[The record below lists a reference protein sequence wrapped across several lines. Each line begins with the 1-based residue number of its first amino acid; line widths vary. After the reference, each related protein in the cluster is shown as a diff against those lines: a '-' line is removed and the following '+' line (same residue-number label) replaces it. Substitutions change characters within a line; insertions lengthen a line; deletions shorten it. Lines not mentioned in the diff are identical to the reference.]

1 MQIHNIRMEHP
12 RKRKKR
18 VGRGIGSGK
27 GKTAGRGTKGQKARE
42 SVSPHMEGGQT
53 PLHLRLPKQKGFKNP
68 FKKEWQIVNLKD
80 INRLRDVEEVTPDI
94 LFNMGLVKEKDIPI
108 KILGD
113 GEIKKPLIVKAH
125 AFSTSAKEKIE
136 KAGGKVEVIS

>member
-1 MQIHNIRMEHP
+1 MQIHEIKVEYP

-18 VGRGIGSGK
+18 VGRGIGSGH

-42 SVSPHMEGGQT
+42 NVSLHMEGGQT

-80 INRLRDVEEVTPDI
+80 LKRLGNVQEVTPE
-94 LFNMGLVKEKDIPI
+94 LLYERGLIKEKDIPV
-108 KILGD
+108 KILGE
-113 GEIKKPLIVKAH
+113 GEINVPLIVKAN
-125 AFSTSAKEKIE
+125 AFSSSAREKIE
-136 KAGGKVEVIS
+136 KAGGRAEVIG

>member
-1 MQIHNIRMEHP
+1 MQIHNIKIEER

-42 SVSPHMEGGQT
+42 SVSLHMEGGQT
-53 PLHLRLPKQKGFKNP
+53 PLHLRLPKQRGFKNP

-80 INRLRDVEEVTPDI
+80 LNRLSSGGEVTPHL
-94 LFNMGLVKEKDIPI
+94 LFEMGLVKDKDIPI
-108 KILGD
+108 KILGE
-113 GEIKKPLIVKAH
+113 GEIKKPLFVKAH
-125 AFSTSAKEKIE
+125 AFSASAKEKIE
-136 KAGGKVEVIS
+136 KAGGKAEVIN

>member
-1 MQIHNIRMEHP
+1 MQIHNIKVEYP

-42 SVSPHMEGGQT
+42 SVSLHMEGGQT

-80 INRLRDVEEVTPDI
+80 LNRLSDVEEVTPDI
-94 LFNMGLVKEKDIPI
+94 LFEKGLVKERDIPV
-108 KILGD
+108 KILGE
-113 GEIKKPLIVKAH
+113 GELKKPLIVKAH
-125 AFSTSAKEKIE
+125 AFSASAKEKIE
-136 KAGGKVEVIS
+136 KAGGKVEVIG

>member
-1 MQIHNIRMEHP
+1 MRIHNIKVEYP
-12 RKRKKR
+12 RKKKKR

-68 FKKEWQIVNLKD
+68 FKKEWQVVNLKD
-80 INRLRDVEEVTPDI
+80 LNRLTDVEEVSPEL
-94 LFNMGLVKEKDIPI
+94 LFEKGLVKEKDIPI
-108 KILGD
+108 KILGE
-113 GEIKKPLIVKAH
+113 GEIKKPLLVKAH

-136 KAGGKVEVIS
+136 RAGGRAEVIS

>member
-1 MQIHNIRMEHP
+1 MQIHNIKVEYP

-42 SVSPHMEGGQT
+42 SVSLHMEGGQT

-80 INRLRDVEEVTPDI
+80 LNRLSDVEEVTPDI
-94 LFNMGLVKEKDIPI
+94 LFEKGLVKEKDIPV
-108 KILGD
+108 KILGE
-113 GEIKKPLIVKAH
+113 GELKKPLIVKAH
-125 AFSTSAKEKIE
+125 AFSASAKEKIE
-136 KAGGKVEVIS
+136 KAGGKVEVIG